1 MYHLCDDLPKQTN
14 FFFCFDSY
22 FFPVSLGRKGKYLIF
37 YFWTKVLKINIK
49 AADGRARSV
58 KYLLI
63 LIDKDKV
70 FVTNSQSSAHA
81 LSCFL

>member
-1 MYHLCDDLPKQTN
+1 LDKSVENKH
-14 FFFCFDSY
+14 
-22 FFPVSLGRKGKYLIF
+22 I
-37 YFWTKVLKINIK
+37 IK
-49 AADGRARSV
+49 AADGRAGSV

-81 LSCFL
+81 LSCIL